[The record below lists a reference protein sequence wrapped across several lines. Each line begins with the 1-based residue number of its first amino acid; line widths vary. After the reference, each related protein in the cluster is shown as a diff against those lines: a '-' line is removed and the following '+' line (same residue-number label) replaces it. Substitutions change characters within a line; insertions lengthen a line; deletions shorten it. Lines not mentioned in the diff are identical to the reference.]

1 MRKGTIS
8 LIGMLVLAVTTVGC
22 QSSPTTPPVR
32 YDNVRFMDVWSTY
45 THCLSTG
52 ETQAALLDANKLR
65 EVSQAQLPRSPLDN
79 LLPTKLRSMV
89 SQPASRLA
97 VDVRAMAASCSLR
110 AGDLAMSAGESDL
123 ARDQF
128 RDVLQNHAE
137 SDYSYYTAQA
147 RERLSHLELTLQ
159 AALR

>member
-8 LIGMLVLAVTTVGC
+8 LVGILAMTVTAVGC
-22 QSSPTTPPVR
+22 QSSPMTPPVR

-45 THCLSTG
+45 THCLST
-52 ETQAALLDANKLR
+52 EEIQAALLDANKLR
-65 EVSQAQLPRSPLDN
+65 DVSLAQLPRSPLDN
-79 LLPTKLRSMV
+79 LLPTTLKSMV

-97 VDVRAMAASCSLR
+97 VDVRAMAASCSLH
-110 AGDLAMSAGESDL
+110 AGDLAVSAGESEL
-123 ARDQF
+123 AMDQF
-128 RDVLQNHAE
+128 RDVLHSHAG

-147 RERLSHLELTLQ
+147 RERLSHLALTLQ